1 LREAGQQ
8 RCDETEP
15 QCPLRAPN
23 IVVDT
28 LAAWFSFLTG
38 CITRTNWSYPPSFFL
53 STRAYSISPDHI
65 SRSQCDGLCHVTLSH
80 TYTHRG
86 EPTLHSKKFA
96 NKELRA
102 AHNAHHP
109 QRAYHTQ
116 QYPAYI
122 TTTHYLKIPT
132 TKYTTTQSTSPK
144 PARGCPSG
152 CVIEVCTMSA
162 WPQIDRPRTLTS
174 APSCSLSSSLSTMA
188 DDALHTH
195 KRNGT
200 PWSGIRTRTAPST
213 VNTRRQPLSMQKRLA
228 PCAKPTLR
236 ADAAALLA
244 LLATVHDGWQ
254 RPAQ

>member
-1 LREAGQQ
+1 MLLILG
-8 RCDETEP
+8 
-15 QCPLRAPN
+15 PN
-23 IVVDT
+23 SDDI
-28 LAAWFSFLTG
+28 
-38 CITRTNWSYPPSFFL
+38 
-53 STRAYSISPDHI
+53 
-65 SRSQCDGLCHVTLSH
+65 
-80 TYTHRG
+80 
-86 EPTLHSKKFA
+86 HSKKFA

-254 RPAQ
+254 RPAHTLAHQPVRAPRRLPRTILFAPRDATRLAPCATPALSLMRPSCSLSSSLSTMACDSLHHHGISR